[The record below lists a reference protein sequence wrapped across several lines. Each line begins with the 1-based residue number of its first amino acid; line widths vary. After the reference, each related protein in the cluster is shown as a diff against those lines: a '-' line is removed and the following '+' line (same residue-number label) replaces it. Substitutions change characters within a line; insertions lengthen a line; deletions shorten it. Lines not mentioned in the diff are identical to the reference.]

1 MLFATKALLS
11 SLFVFKRVFVCT
23 RPLTYCTCETEI
35 ALCRGGRGLAGGGDG
50 SGGGSG
56 SGGGLL
62 LGDAS
67 LSPRSCRSRGR
78 VYFLAVL
85 GVLELEVN
93 GAAAAISLLS
103 CSVRLET
110 GLQRILAR
118 CFSVR
123 LLLCLRLNIKRC
135 YHQC

>member
-11 SLFVFKRVFVCT
+11 SLFVFKRAFVCT
-23 RPLTYCTCETEI
+23 RPSTYCTCETEI
-35 ALCRGGRGLAGGGDG
+35 ALCRGGRGLTGGGD
-50 SGGGSG
+50 G

-62 LGDAS
+62 LGDTS

-93 GAAAAISLLS
+93 G
-103 CSVRLET
+103 CH
-110 GLQRILAR
+110 
-118 CFSVR
+118 FSS
-123 LLLCLRLNIKRC
+123 
-135 YHQC
+135 